1 LGGHMRHIL
10 LLFAVESVVAA
21 MIVASAMPA
30 FAANGNAFRACDH
43 AGAAHVPFCVV

>member
-1 LGGHMRHIL
+1 MRRIL
-10 LLFAVESVVAA
+10 LWITVALVVAA

-43 AGAAHVPFCVV
+43 AGAANVPFCVV